1 MNSLFSTYHGEERG
15 DMEIKGSRIFIS
27 GAASGI
33 SRATAVEMA
42 KAGGR
47 LFLTDINQGG
57 LDETCHLIERTGG
70 EVCMAR
76 AFDIA
81 DYQAM
86 CAFAKEVHHDYCPLD
101 ILVNVAGIAMF
112 SQVEEMSHDDWEK
125 VISVNLWGVIHA
137 IECFVPDMIRARK
150 GGHIVTV
157 SSTAGIIG
165 LPWHAVYAGT
175 KHALMGI
182 SEVLRYDLK
191 KHRIG
196 VSIICPGAV
205 KTGLVQTADI
215 HADTRAADKV
225 RMLFLKITITPEKV
239 ASLIIDAVCKEK
251 FLVITSTDIKILY
264 FLKRNL
270 FPVYHLIMNL
280 LTRAMDR
287 VLLGNK
293 PPKQV

>member
-1 MNSLFSTYHGEERG
+1 MGKKG
-15 DMEIKGSRIFIS
+15 GGMEIKGSKIFIS

-33 SRATAVEMA
+33 GRATAVEMA
-42 KAGGR
+42 KADGR
-47 LFLTDINQGG
+47 LFLTDINQSG
-57 LDETCHLIERTGG
+57 LDETCHLIERAGG
-70 EVCMAR
+70 EVCMTR

-86 CAFAKEVHHDYCPLD
+86 CAFSKEVHEGYGPLD

-112 SQVEEMSHDDWEK
+112 SQVEEMRHADWEK

-137 IECFVPDMIRARK
+137 IECFIPGMIRARK

-165 LPWHAVYAGT
+165 LPWHTVYAGT

-191 KHRIG
+191 KHHIG
-196 VSIICPGAV
+196 VSVICPGAV
-205 KTGLVQTADI
+205 NTGLVRTVDI
-215 HADTRAADKV
+215 HADPGAADKV
-225 RMLFLKITITPEKV
+225 RKLFLKVTITPEKV
-239 ASLIIDAVCKEK
+239 AGLIINAIRKEK

-264 FLKRNL
+264 FLKRHL
-270 FPVYHLIMNL
+270 FPLYHLIMNL
-280 LTRAMDR
+280 LTRGMDR
-287 VLLGNK
+287 ILLGNR
-293 PPKQV
+293 PPKRS